1 MLTFPV
7 LTQVTKVWLV
17 ALTSVTDWNIV
28 TSADAFPAVETRRRC
43 TSGTFLWLL
52 HEKKKQ
58 TKNGALSNVVLTS

>member
-28 TSADAFPAVETRRRC
+28 TGADAFPAVETRRRC
-43 TSGTFLWLL
+43 TSGTLLWL
-52 HEKKKQ
+52 
-58 TKNGALSNVVLTS
+58 